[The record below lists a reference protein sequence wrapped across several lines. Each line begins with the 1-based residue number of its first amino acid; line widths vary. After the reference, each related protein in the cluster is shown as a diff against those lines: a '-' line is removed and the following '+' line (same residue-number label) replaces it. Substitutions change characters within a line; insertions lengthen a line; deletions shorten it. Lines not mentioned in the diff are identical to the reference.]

1 TATLTTSV
9 KNTCGNF
16 PNTVTATSLSPCN
29 TPFQA
34 QSTSVC
40 VVTENPCI
48 GVTKACD
55 TVVIGQANTV
65 TAVVTNCGNVPLHGI
80 TVTDNIYGSIG
91 TIATLAVG
99 GTATLTKSV
108 TNTCGSFP
116 DTVTA
121 TGLSPCNTTV
131 TSSSN
136 ATCAVTESPC
146 IGVTKTCDTVVVGQA
161 NFVTAVVTNS
171 GYPYTTL
178 IRSTDNIYGSIG
190 TIATLAVGGTV
201 TLTKSVINT
210 CGNFPNT
217 VTATGL

>member
-1 TATLTTSV
+1 
-9 KNTCGNF
+9 
-16 PNTVTATSLSPCN
+16 
-29 TPFQA
+29 
-34 QSTSVC
+34 
-40 VVTENPCI
+40 
-48 GVTKACD
+48 
-55 TVVIGQANTV
+55 
-65 TAVVTNCGNVPLHGI
+65 VTNCGNVPLHGI

-131 TSSSN
+131 TSSST
-136 ATCAVTESPC
+136 ATCVVTESPC
-146 IGVTKTCDTVVVGQA
+146 IGVTKTCDTVVTVH
-161 NFVTAVVTNS
+161 TRRSSDLVTNC
-171 GYPYTTL
+171 GNVPLHGITV
-178 IRSTDNIYGSIG
+178 TDNLYGSIG

-210 CGNFPNT
+210 RWEERRT
-217 VTATGL
+217 VKATGLRPCNTTDKNTYNATCGVTDGHCMHVNK